1 MSSYNSIAN
10 QFVNKKWV
18 KQLRVDASMPGTC
31 PGSTWKI
38 HNYGI
43 IDNLTS
49 GPGDKLINK
58 LGKEIYSKL

>member
-1 MSSYNSIAN
+1 MSSHSIAN

-18 KQLRVDASMPGTC
+18 KQLKVDVSMPATC
-31 PGSTWKI
+31 PVSTVKI

-49 GPGDKLINK
+49 GPGDKLW
-58 LGKEIYSKL
+58 KEIYI

>member
-1 MSSYNSIAN
+1 MSSHSIAN

-18 KQLRVDASMPGTC
+18 KQLKVDVSMPATC
-31 PGSTWKI
+31 PVSTVKI

-49 GPGDKLINK
+49 GPGDKL
-58 LGKEIYSKL
+58 